1 MADPRIAA
9 QPRVGLRS
17 PTGDD
22 PLTSVPVRRVDDDK
36 AALHVRLFGTH
47 EFFRLWLAQ
56 VVAALGD
63 WLGFLG
69 ITILAASVG
78 LGGDGA
84 ASAGAA
90 VGLVMIARIVPGF
103 FLAPV
108 AGVMVDRWDRKRVMV
123 ACNLGRAAVVAT
135 LPWVDSV
142 LGLVV
147 ASFLLEVG
155 ALLFSPAKEASVPN
169 LVPPDRLTT
178 ANSLSLVAAYGTFPI
193 ASLLFALLAGVAAWL
208 GNIDALGF
216 LELNRTA
223 LAFYI
228 QGLTFVVSALLI
240 ATLPLWSPRVGV
252 RPERDDDADGADD
265 QPSRR
270 IVWGATFR
278 ELKEGWRYVFINP
291 IVRSV
296 NVGLAIGLVGGG
308 MVVPLG
314 SVFSI
319 AVLGAGAAG
328 FGLFVTALG
337 FGVAGGVIAL
347 SVLQS
352 RIDKVRIFTL
362 SLLVAGASLIGA
374 ASVSSLA
381 PALALVFVLGTG
393 AGGVYVLGFTLLH
406 ENTDDELRGR
416 TFSALYTLV
425 RLCLLIAFAVGP
437 FMAELLDDLSA
448 RLFGDRRVEVFGVE
462 VFLPGVRLT
471 LFLAGL
477 LVLAGGVV
485 TGMSL
490 RAGHIGRRADEAT
503 ASESGE

>member
-1 MADPRIAA
+1 MADPRTAA
-9 QPRVGLRS
+9 QARVGPPQPGR
-17 PTGDD
+17 DD
-22 PLTSVPVRRVDDDK
+22 PLTSVPVRTVDDDR
-36 AALHVRLFGTH
+36 AGLHVRLFGTH

-78 LGGDGA
+78 ASGGGA
-84 ASAGAA
+84 GSGGAA

-123 ACNLGRAAVVAT
+123 ACNLGRAAVVAA
-135 LPWVDSV
+135 LPWVDTV
-142 LGLVV
+142 LGLVA
-147 ASFLLEVG
+147 ASFLLEIG

-169 LVPPDRLTT
+169 LVPPERLTT

-193 ASLLFALLAGVAAWL
+193 ASLLFALLAGAANWL
-208 GNIDALGF
+208 GQIDALGF
-216 LELNRTA
+216 LEVNRTA

-228 QGLTFVVSALLI
+228 QGLTFIVSALLI
-240 ATLPLWSPRVGV
+240 ASLPLWSPRMATASAAD
-252 RPERDDDADGADD
+252 EDDPDAESS
-265 QPSRR
+265 SRR
-270 IVWGATFR
+270 IAWGETFR
-278 ELKEGWRYVFINP
+278 DLKDGWRYVVINP

-319 AVLGAGAAG
+319 TVLGAGAAG
-328 FGLFVTALG
+328 FGLFITALG
-337 FGVAGGVIAL
+337 FGVAAGVIAL
-347 SVLQS
+347 SVLQN
-352 RIDKVRIFTL
+352 RIDKVRVFSL
-362 SLLVAGASLIGA
+362 SLLTAGLSLMAA
-374 ASVSSLA
+374 ASVSSLT
-381 PALALVFVLGTG
+381 PALVIVFVLGVCAG
-393 AGGVYVLGFTLLH
+393 AVYVLGFTLLQ

-425 RLCLLIAFAVGP
+425 RLCLLLAFAIGP
-437 FMAELLDDLSA
+437 FMAEFLNDLSA
-448 RLFGDRRVEVFGVE
+448 RLFGDRRIEVLGVD

-471 LFLAGL
+471 LWLAGL
-477 LVLAGGVV
+477 LVLAGAVL
-485 TGMSL
+485 TGLSL
-490 RAGHIGRRADEAT
+490 RAGHLGAAPRGAVT
-503 ASESGE
+503 AKSSG